1 MNVQLSD
8 AGAALIQASTGPIT
22 LTSFKLGDAFGYIP
36 SPTDTDIRGQLVFQ
50 GAPSEPVA
58 SNANIVKY
66 SVFLDYNVGDFQFGE
81 FALMVGTTL
90 FANGTASELIDKLA
104 VGLTV
109 GNSIR
114 IDIYLSMVGTN
125 YFMWFDLA
133 ESNNQ
138 FRVASLDSPD
148 RLPPAAQATPNMY
161 IIAGASSQQS
171 PLLAYTNRDGLWAF
185 SVYQYSTILSATVV
199 GFDSQSI
206 TIAISDF
213 SPNMVP
219 QYFGQL
225 IIQFITGQLYSI
237 CRYIKTTVVSGSI
250 ATLSFDTPLA
260 ITPIVGDK
268 FQMYTRSEVSI
279 DLQIPIATASVLG
292 GIKIGLGLQI
302 TGDGVCSIDPHAL
315 GLVTSVNNQV
325 GDVVINAG
333 NLPGLAPVAI
343 SGSYNDLTNK
353 PAAYALPAMSLSVR
367 GGAKLPT
374 NGNLV
379 ITAPDVLDL
388 GFNPVKTVNSIG
400 PDGSGNVNLAAAVIG
415 LVNPTTIPNGA
426 DLNAYKT
433 AGLFT
438 ITAAVSSTLL
448 NPPSVVGSDTTLEV
462 VPLNTSGTGD
472 SVQRWT
478 TASDIYWR
486 KSTGV
491 SWSAWQHVASGNI
504 ASASTLGLIKVGS
517 GLAIAGDGTL
527 SATYTLPTASVSTLG
542 GIKIGSGLSVAG
554 DGTVSTSYILPVATS
569 TILGGVKVGA
579 GLTIAGDGTLSWN
592 ASTALP
598 IATASVL
605 GGVKIGAGL
614 SVAADGTLSWSALS
628 LPVATTSVLGVIK
641 VGNGLSVTGA
651 GLITSNI
658 LTVNGASPD
667 GSGNV
672 AVTVPPDASKLDRVD
687 GVATGIRFSIISL
700 GSIGSTVTVTQSSG
714 NIQNATF
721 TGGAVSWT
729 LNGWPASGTYAEVQM
744 KLTNGGLATHTFPTA
759 VKWVNPDGS
768 LTPSLNA
775 YLTNQ
780 RGTTNFQTSGV
791 DFVVFWSDDGG
802 ATIYGK
808 IL

>member
-36 SPTDTDIRGQLVFQ
+36 SPTDTDIHGQLVYQ
-50 GAPSEPVA
+50 GVPSEPVA
-58 SNANIVKY
+58 SNANIIKY
-66 SVFLDYNVGDFQFGE
+66 SVYLDYDTGDFQFGE
-81 FALMVGTTL
+81 FALFVGTTL
-90 FANGTASELIDKLA
+90 FANGTATALIDKLK

-148 RLPPAAQATPNMY
+148 RLPPAALATPNMY

-185 SVYQYSTILSATVV
+185 SVYQYSTILDATVV
-199 GFDSQSI
+199 GFDSHSI
-206 TIAISDF
+206 TISISDF
-213 SPNMVP
+213 SQNMVP

-225 IIQFITGQLYSI
+225 IVQFITGELYSI
-237 CRYIKTTVVSGSI
+237 CRYIKTTIVSGQI

-302 TGDGVCSIDPHAL
+302 TPDGVCSIDPLAL
-315 GLVTSVNNQV
+315 GLVTSVNGQV
-325 GDVVINAG
+325 GDVILNAG

-353 PAAYALPAMSLSVR
+353 PAAYVLPPMSLSVR
-367 GGAKLPT
+367 GGAKLPPS
-374 NGNLV
+374 GNLV
-379 ITAPDVLDL
+379 ITAPDILDL

-400 PDGSGNVNLAAAVIG
+400 PDGSGNVNLAATVIG
-415 LVNPTTIPNGA
+415 LINPTVIPTSA

-438 ITAAVSSTLL
+438 ITAAVSSTLI
-448 NPPSVVGSDTTLEV
+448 NPPTITGVDATLEV
-462 VPLNTSGTGD
+462 VPLNISGIGD
-472 SVQRWT
+472 SIQRWT
-478 TASDIYWR
+478 TVADIYWR
-486 KSTGV
+486 KSTGA
-491 SWSAWQHVASGNI
+491 SWGAWQHVASGNI

-517 GLAIAGDGTL
+517 GLSIAGDGTL
-527 SATYTLPTASVSTLG
+527 STTYSLPIASASILG
-542 GIKIGSGLSVAG
+542 GIKIGSGLSIAG
-554 DGTVSTSYILPVATS
+554 DGTVSTSYSLPIATAS
-569 TILGGVKVGA
+569 ILGGIKVGS
-579 GLTIAGDGTLSWN
+579 GLTVAGDGTLSWN

-605 GGVKIGAGL
+605 GGVKVGAGL
-614 SVAADGTLSWSALS
+614 SIAGDGTLSWSALS
-628 LPVATTSVLGVIK
+628 LPIATASVLGVIK
-641 VGNGLSVTGA
+641 VGAGLSITGA
-651 GLITSNI
+651 GVLSSSV
-658 LTVNGASPD
+658 LTVNGTSPD
-667 GSGNV
+667 GSGNI
-672 AVTVPPDASKLDRVD
+672 AVTAPPDASKLDRVN
-687 GVATGIRFSIISL
+687 GVATGIRFSIVNL
-700 GSIGSTVTVTQSSG
+700 GSIASTIAITQSAG
-714 NIQNATF
+714 NVQNATF
-721 TGGAVSWT
+721 TGGAVTWAFS
-729 LNGWPASGTYAEVQM
+729 GWPASGTYAEVQM
-744 KLTNGGLATHTFPTA
+744 KLTNAGLSTHTFQA
-759 VKWVNPDGS
+759 SLRFINPDGTT
-768 LTPSLNA
+768 TPSLNA
-775 YLTNQ
+775 YMTNQ

-791 DFVVFWSDDGG
+791 DFLVLWTDDGG
-802 ATIYGK
+802 TTVYAK
-808 IL
+808 VL